1 MNLKHLA
8 PRIHEMNRSKGF
20 WDNERTLPEVGLLIC
35 SEISEAVEA
44 LRKGDQP
51 SSKDESIKEFDFELA
66 DVLIRCMD
74 AIIGF
79 DLDANFCDFE
89 TKGLWFDDDY
99 EFDFNDVMQALW
111 QASRHVA
118 DMIRHMDEAVRADDE
133 NEIGIASCYVAE
145 DFYSACYELFG
156 IAWYRGVNL
165 LTVIQRKLEINEIR
179 PRLHGKVF

>member
-1 MNLKHLA
+1 MNLKDLA

-51 SSKDESIKEFDFELA
+51 SSKDESVKEFDFELA

-74 AIIGF
+74 AVIGF
-79 DLDANFCDFE
+79 ELDADLCDFE
-89 TKGLWFDDDY
+89 TKSVSIDDDY
-99 EFDFNDVMQALW
+99 ELDFNGVMQVLWDISCDIADLISRMHRLLQVDAEIEACSVLVKREFGSICQGLFELAL
-111 QASRHVA
+111 
-118 DMIRHMDEAVRADDE
+118 
-133 NEIGIASCYVAE
+133 
-145 DFYSACYELFG
+145 
-156 IAWYRGVNL
+156 YRGVNL

-179 PRLHGKVF
+179 PRLHGKQF